1 MKGPRSRSGSFS
13 RSGPQ
18 GSLSRSPS
26 VLRNNGSGR
35 SESVSL
41 SPAVLK
47 ALADQLIAT
56 ELQALVDQ
64 VEARKR
70 DARELYSKLRNERER
85 VTFSMMMKMNPEALT
100 AVRKEFFMREDKV
113 KLHEFIYIIQKHLL
127 VNGGTQDEDLFGT
140 QTTEQ
145 RTFAF
150 NMCELFNEIDVNGD
164 GDLEWQVSLLRL
176 YSRSLFISLY
186 PIFLP
191 QSIHI
196 FYRNLHILLLRKQI
210 Y

>member
-1 MKGPRSRSGSFS
+1 MPSRHGSVSRGSPSRHGSVSRGPH
-13 RSGPQ
+13 
-18 GSLSRSPS
+18 GSLSRSS
-26 VLRNNGSGR
+26 SFNAS
-35 SESVSL
+35 
-41 SPAVLK
+41 SPAILK
-47 ALADQLIAT
+47 ASADQLIAA

-64 VEARKR
+64 VDARKR

-113 KLHEFIYIIQKHLL
+113 KLHEFIYIIQKHL
-127 VNGGTQDEDLFGT
+127 GTGQDEDMFGT

-164 GDLEWQVSLLRL
+164 GDLEWQVSLPILF
-176 YSRSLFISLY
+176 SSSLFMCFQKCYS
-186 PIFLP
+186 IFLNLF
-191 QSIHI
+191 I
-196 FYRNLHILLLRKQI
+196 FYTGVYTFCR
-210 Y
+210 

>member
-1 MKGPRSRSGSFS
+1 MKGSPSRHGSLS
-13 RSGPQ
+13 RGPH
-18 GSLSRSPS
+18 GSLSRSLS
-26 VLRNNGSGR
+26 FSA
-35 SESVSL
+35 S
-41 SPAVLK
+41 SPAILK

-56 ELQALVDQ
+56 ELQALVEQ
-64 VEARKR
+64 VDARKR

-113 KLHEFIYIIQKHLL
+113 KLHEFIYIIQKHL
-127 VNGGTQDEDLFGT
+127 GQDEDLFGT

-164 GDLEWQVSLLRL
+164 GDLEWQVSLPIL
-176 YSRSLFISLY
+176 SSSSLLIYLFSKLS
-186 PIFLP
+186 FQFP
-191 QSIHI
+191 QS
-196 FYRNLHILLLRKQI
+196 FYFLYRSLHILLLRRLI
-210 Y
+210 F